1 MPSYDIRYL
10 NDDGTLAAAVA
21 AECVDETKAK
31 VLAHALKSKGFKRI
45 EVWDG
50 ADLIYER
57 PQRARSYR
65 RAGTGLADG
74 DGAAAGA
81 GDSAAVAAGTSDFT
95 SPSVLRSS
103 RAKK

>member
-65 RAGTGLADG
+65 RALL
-74 DGAAAGA
+74 
-81 GDSAAVAAGTSDFT
+81 
-95 SPSVLRSS
+95 SPLDCGSMPATELGRYTP
-103 RAKK
+103 